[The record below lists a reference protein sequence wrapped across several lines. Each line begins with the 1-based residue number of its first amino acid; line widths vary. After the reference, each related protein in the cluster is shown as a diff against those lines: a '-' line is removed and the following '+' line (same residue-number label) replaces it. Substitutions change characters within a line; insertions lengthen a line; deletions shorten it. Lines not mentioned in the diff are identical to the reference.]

1 MKKIAV
7 YALVILSV
15 ASIAAAACIEIL
27 DEFVP
32 AFYVGTPGSHTL
44 SVWGGTAPYTFTLHS
59 GSFPA
64 GISMNSS
71 GTISGTATTA
81 GYTTACITVTD
92 AFGCNT
98 TTCYEIY
105 VF

>member
-7 YALVILSV
+7 YAVLLLAV
-15 ASIAAAACIEIL
+15 ASIAAAACIEML

-32 AFYVGTPGSHTL
+32 PFYVGVPGSHTL
-44 SVWGGTAPYTFTLHS
+44 SIYGGTPPYTFSLHS

-64 GISMNSS
+64 GVSMSSS
-71 GTISGTATTA
+71 GVISGTATTQ
-81 GYTTACITVTD
+81 GYTTPCIKVTD
-92 AFGCNT
+92 ANGCNT